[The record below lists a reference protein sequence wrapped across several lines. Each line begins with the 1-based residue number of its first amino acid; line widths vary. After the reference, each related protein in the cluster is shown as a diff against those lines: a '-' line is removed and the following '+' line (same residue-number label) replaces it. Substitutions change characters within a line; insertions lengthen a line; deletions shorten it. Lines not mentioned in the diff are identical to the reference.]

1 MIDRIQ
7 TIYSKISHPID
18 EHKVK
23 LAITEAEYMIMN
35 HCNIK
40 SIPEGLTFEVIN
52 IAVDIIEA
60 EYIKYEDKEEVVTS
74 IKEGDT
80 TISFANQQHKI
91 IKKDE
96 ILKSYAKKLNKFRK
110 LRK

>member
-1 MIDRIQ
+1 MIDRIR
-7 TIYSKISHPID
+7 IINSKISSPVTEDKIQ
-18 EHKVK
+18 
-23 LAITEAEYMIMN
+23 LAIIEAEYMIKN
-35 HCNIK
+35 HCNIN
-40 SIPEGLTFEVIN
+40 SIPEELTFEVIN

-91 IKKDE
+91 IKKEE
-96 ILKSYAKKLNKFRK
+96 ILSSYIKKLNRFRK
-110 LRK
+110 LRR